1 MNIAI
6 AAGTYQCCKE
16 RFEIREYLM
25 QRIGCRQQIQIRIA
39 DDVPN
44 ALMTDRSLFV
54 SLIRNLI
61 NNAETHGETGGILLV
76 VVEMSGSGMNIIITN
91 RAGDNHNKCL
101 ELQAINGK
109 NFLMDMHKELIA
121 STQQIGSADST
132 FLGMR
137 EISDSARLLESRV
150 NIVFE
155 ESTVITLLNMLNVEI
170 TQAIK
175 LKKKVEQ
182 DAMPADVV
190 FVCCDDDKV
199 CACWHLICVC
209 AIDVIVCQGTA

>member
-1 MNIAI
+1 
-6 AAGTYQCCKE
+6 
-16 RFEIREYLM
+16 M
-25 QRIGCRQQIQIRIA
+25 QQIGCRQQIQIRIA

-44 ALMTDRSLFV
+44 ALMTDRSLFI

-61 NNAETHGETGGILLV
+61 NNAETQCHGEMSGIILV
-76 VVEMSGSGMNIIITN
+76 VVEMPGSGMNIIITN

-101 ELQAINGK
+101 ELQAVNGK

-121 STQQIGSADST
+121 STQQISSADST

-170 TQAIK
+170 AQAIK
-175 LKKKVEQ
+175 LDMLQKKVEQ
-182 DAMPADVV
+182 DAIPADVV
-190 FVCCDDDKV
+190 FVCCDDDK
-199 CACWHLICVC
+199 ASTCWHLICVR
-209 AIDVIVCQGTA
+209 AV